1 MLAPTFLLAMAMAQ
15 APIAPTDC
23 AAAMARSTSGATV
36 QVCLA
41 EAELSR
47 ASTVPRDSAE
57 WKRHV
62 EAAAALYR
70 KAFALPADDTVKGAI
85 IERLLVMFDVPML
98 DDEAEMLA
106 AFRELITLQPHEA
119 TPLLRLAKYQE
130 SRGYVDA
137 AEETLLA
144 ARRLQP
150 DIIEPLRMLA
160 QFYARRA
167 GAMHARSR
175 KQEEREQ
182 TPPGAADKDGVYRV
196 GGGITPPR
204 RFGNAAYPAD
214 ALAAGID
221 GAVVAEILVNEA
233 GIVTDARVLKSIP
246 PLDEAALKAVKEWR
260 YDPTVVDG
268 TAVPVRMTVT
278 VNFTRSK

>member
-1 MLAPTFLLAMAMAQ
+1 MLVPTLFFAVAFAQ
-15 APIAPTDC
+15 APNPPADC

-41 EAELSR
+41 EAELNR
-47 ASTVPRDSAE
+47 AQTAPRESVE
-57 WKRHV
+57 WKRFV
-62 EAAAALYR
+62 DSAASLYKKAL
-70 KAFALPADDTVKGAI
+70 ALPADDAVKMAA
-85 IERLLVMFDVPML
+85 IERLLVIFDVPML
-98 DDEAEMLA
+98 NDEAEMLA

-119 TPLLRLAKYQE
+119 TPLLRLANYQE
-130 SRGYVDA
+130 SRGLVDA

-150 DIIEPLRMLA
+150 DNIEPLKMLA

-167 GAMHARSR
+167 GAMHAATR
-175 KQEEREQ
+175 KAEEQQQ
-182 TPPGAADKDGVYRV
+182 TSPGTPDQDGVYRI
-196 GGGITPPR
+196 GGGVAPPR

-214 ALAAGID
+214 ALAAGVD
-221 GAVVAEILVNEA
+221 GVVVAEILVNEA

-246 PLDEAALKAVKEWR
+246 PLDDAALKAVKEWR

-268 TAVPVRMTVT
+268 KAVPV
-278 VNFTRSK
+278 